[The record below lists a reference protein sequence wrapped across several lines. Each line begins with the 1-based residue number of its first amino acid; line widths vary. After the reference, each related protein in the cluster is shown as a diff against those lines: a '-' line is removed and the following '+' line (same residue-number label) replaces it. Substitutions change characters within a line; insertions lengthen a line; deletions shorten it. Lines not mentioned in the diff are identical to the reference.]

1 MGEFRQA
8 LVTAILLVLV
18 GIAAHRVVGAASDP
32 FTLIAVWVV
41 LSQGWLR
48 YRRHRS
54 ELRRALAR
62 LRSYAADDRERML
75 DSIESERVREELAS
89 ELRRDGSETNDGVTE
104 TFPFPDVF
112 RRRATRRY
120 WRDWLA
126 SATAIGIAAFLPAL
140 SPIWRLAWL
149 VVGLVLLFRARRFR
163 RWHETVSSVIEINSY
178 RVSFVASDGTRQTI
192 SFADSP
198 SYEALSDAQM
208 LLLRSGDVSIGI
220 SYALVGFWR
229 ISELI
234 VRYGARPP
242 ATPDA
247 PAS

>member
-1 MGEFRQA
+1 MDEFRQA
-8 LVTAILLVLV
+8 LVTGILLVLV
-18 GIAAHRVVGAASDP
+18 GIAAHRVIGGASDP
-32 FTLIAVWVV
+32 YTAIAVWVV

-89 ELRRDGSETNDGVTE
+89 ELRRDGAETDDGVTE
-104 TFPFPDVF
+104 TFPFPDVL

-120 WRDWLA
+120 WRDWVA
-126 SATAIGIAAFLPAL
+126 SASAIGIAAFLPAL
-140 SPIWRLAWL
+140 SSAWRLAWL
-149 VVGLVLLFRARRFR
+149 VVGLLLLFRARRFR
-163 RWHETVSSVIEINSY
+163 RWHELVSSVIEINSF
-178 RVSFVASDGTRQTI
+178 RVSFVASNGARQTI
-192 SFADSP
+192 SFADCP

-208 LLLRSGDVSIGI
+208 LLVRSGDVSIGI
-220 SYALVGFWR
+220 SYALVGFR
-229 ISELI
+229 RVAEL
-234 VRYGARPP
+234 VEKYGARA